1 MIDQD
6 IIIHNIIDS
15 TNNLLNINFFKINL
29 FTNNFTFILNN
40 LIFGNHVIE
49 SDLIIKNL
57 AGRISENNTDFIEV
71 IDKIINVQNDRL
83 FHIIN

>member
-29 FTNNFTFILNN
+29 FTNNFTLILNN

-71 IDKIINVQNDRL
+71 IDKIINTQNDRL

>member
-29 FTNNFTFILNN
+29 FTNNFTLILNN
-40 LIFGNHVIE
+40 LILNGSFE
-49 SDLIIKNL
+49 PYLPKLS
-57 AGRISENNTDFIEV
+57 
-71 IDKIINVQNDRL
+71 
-83 FHIIN
+83 